1 MCVFG
6 SRTEFL
12 LTQFPLHN
20 SHNSL
25 RPIVIGSLWR
35 RCTARLGVAEVRS
48 NVATNFMSQYTNFIG
63 RAAARRNAPMQS
75 RVIRVGPNKQTNPN
89 TGGLS
94 TKILNTGGS
103 SDFIHTISIPGGGVS
118 YNQTIEKKKNLQSLT
133 AHQSSVAKCAPFI
146 GHGIETSESFGTA
159 LQSGGSFMSR
169 KQKKLSQDPPPKKER
184 SKI

>member
-1 MCVFG
+1 VCVFG

-118 YNQTIEKKKNLQSLT
+118 YNQIFIFSNLRQLHED
-133 AHQSSVAKCAPFI
+133 AEAGA
-146 GHGIETSESFGTA
+146 A
-159 LQSGGSFMSR
+159 RLSGFRSTGRRGRWPGQR
-169 KQKKLSQDPPPKKER
+169 KS
-184 SKI
+184 